1 MSAQKKVFLE
11 DSALISAASHWR
23 SAWKRPVEMLPGLD
37 VSVGRRLF
45 GSVLEGTAVLGGGVA
60 VATVASSLA
69 GLWPSSLAESGPSPP
84 SPFTSTDSPHKQD
97 AWAKS
102 QHPHFGKVLAYC
114 LKISPKISCR
124 T

>member
-1 MSAQKKVFLE
+1 
-11 DSALISAASHWR
+11 
-23 SAWKRPVEMLPGLD
+23 MLPGLD

-45 GSVLEGTAVLGGGVA
+45 GSALEGTAVFGGGVA
-60 VATVASSLA
+60 ATLASSLA

-84 SPFTSTDSPHKQD
+84 SPFTSTDSPRKQD

-102 QHPHFGKVLAYC
+102 QDPILGKVLAYC